1 LAEKA
6 KADNELV
13 QARNQEIIQEAESL
27 AAKKVYMEHVIEE
40 MIKQHNDFNLNAP
53 FWVCGIK
60 YDIFD

>member
-27 AAKKVYMEHVIEE
+27 AAKKVYIEHVIEE
-40 MIKQHNDFNLNAP
+40 MIKQHNDLNAP